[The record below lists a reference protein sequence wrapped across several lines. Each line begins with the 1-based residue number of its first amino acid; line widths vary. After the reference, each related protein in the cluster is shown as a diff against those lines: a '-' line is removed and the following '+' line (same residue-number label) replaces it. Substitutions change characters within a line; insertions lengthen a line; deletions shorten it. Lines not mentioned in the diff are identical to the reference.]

1 MAPCKTSRS
10 VPISFIEALILAA
23 MVWWTKG
30 AVFIP
35 DSFATK
41 DLSAYTIR
49 YLSEDGNDTE
59 ACLSNTVHTQDHQAN
74 TSTANSTVQYCGSL
88 VYSLTGGKNSQSSNL
103 ILLVVPGIYL
113 MGKNGTKIIKHQNI
127 ILSKMPDTPGE
138 VVFKCNEYLEE
149 GFNNLFIRNTNNIVL
164 NEIVFTECGPF
175 TSPVN
180 IQNTNNIIVSKC
192 TFR

>member
-35 DSFATK
+35 DNFTTK

-59 ACLSNTVHTQDHQAN
+59 ACLSQDHQAN
-74 TSTANSTVQYCGSL
+74 STANSAVQYCGSL

-103 ILLVVPGIYL
+103 IVLVVPGIYP
-113 MGKNGTKIIKHQNI
+113 MGKNGTKIIDHQNI
-127 ILSKMPDTPGE
+127 ILSKMPDTSGE

-164 NEIVFTECGPF
+164 NEIVFTECGPL